1 MVDLIDFQVSFEGN
15 TKEEDEACDSDLDS
29 LNAFIDD
36 ENDDIENDRTFY
48 KKFENVTNSA
58 DDVLKAEYDKSIT
71 DIDKIDLSNF
81 CETSEEETEIDDFKD
96 TEKRIKKFKETLFPI
111 STNDDN
117 NENYNSLVNAIFFAR
132 RFNIEQKTDLCSIN
146 ELKEVIDNNLF
157 DQSNQKEF
165 NLVLDYQKFNNQCHE
180 INMLLAK
187 RRYFLRVFEL

>member
-1 MVDLIDFQVSFEGN
+1 MTKMMTLKMIGLFIRNLKTWLIV
-15 TKEEDEACDSDLDS
+15 
-29 LNAFIDD
+29 
-36 ENDDIENDRTFY
+36 
-48 KKFENVTNSA
+48 
-58 DDVLKAEYDKSIT
+58 DDVLKEEYDKSVT

-81 CETSEEETEIDDFKD
+81 WKTSEEETEIDDFKD
-96 TEKRIKKFKETLFPI
+96 TEKRIEKFKETLFPI

-117 NENYNSLVNAIFFAR
+117 NENYNSLVNAIFFAI

-187 RRYFLRVFEL
+187 HRYFLRVFEL

>member
-96 TEKRIKKFKETLFPI
+96 TEKRIENLKSMLFPI
-111 STNDDN
+111 STNDDD
-117 NENYNSLVNAIFFAR
+117 NENYNSLVNAIFFAI

-146 ELKEVIDNNLF
+146 ELKEVIDKNFF
-157 DQSNQKEF
+157 D
-165 NLVLDYQKFNNQCHE
+165 
-180 INMLLAK
+180 
-187 RRYFLRVFEL
+187 

>member
-1 MVDLIDFQVSFEGN
+1 MMTLKMIGLFIRNLKTWLIV
-15 TKEEDEACDSDLDS
+15 
-29 LNAFIDD
+29 
-36 ENDDIENDRTFY
+36 
-48 KKFENVTNSA
+48 
-58 DDVLKAEYDKSIT
+58 DDVLKEEYDKSIT

-81 CETSEEETEIDDFKD
+81 WKTSEEETEIDNFKD
-96 TEKRIKKFKETLFPI
+96 TEKRIENLKSMLFPI
-111 STNDDN
+111 STNDDD
-117 NENYNSLVNAIFFAR
+117 NENYNSLVNAIFFAI

-187 RRYFLRVFEL
+187 HRYFLRVFEL

>member
-1 MVDLIDFQVSFEGN
+1 MTKMMTLKMIGLFIRNLKTWLIV
-15 TKEEDEACDSDLDS
+15 
-29 LNAFIDD
+29 
-36 ENDDIENDRTFY
+36 
-48 KKFENVTNSA
+48 
-58 DDVLKAEYDKSIT
+58 DDVLKEEYDKSIT

-81 CETSEEETEIDDFKD
+81 WKTSEEETEIDDFKD
-96 TEKRIKKFKETLFPI
+96 TEKRIENLKSMLFPI
-111 STNDDN
+111 STNDDD
-117 NENYNSLVNAIFFAR
+117 NENYNSLVNAIFFAI

-187 RRYFLRVFEL
+187 HRYFLRVFEL

>member
-1 MVDLIDFQVSFEGN
+1 MMTLKMIGLFIRNLKTWLIV
-15 TKEEDEACDSDLDS
+15 
-29 LNAFIDD
+29 
-36 ENDDIENDRTFY
+36 
-48 KKFENVTNSA
+48 
-58 DDVLKAEYDKSIT
+58 DDVLKEEYDKSIT

-81 CETSEEETEIDDFKD
+81 WKTSEEETEIDDFKD
-96 TEKRIKKFKETLFPI
+96 TEKRIENLKSMLFPI
-111 STNDDN
+111 STNDDD
-117 NENYNSLVNAIFFAR
+117 NENYNSLVNAIFFAI

-187 RRYFLRVFEL
+187 HRYFLRVFEL